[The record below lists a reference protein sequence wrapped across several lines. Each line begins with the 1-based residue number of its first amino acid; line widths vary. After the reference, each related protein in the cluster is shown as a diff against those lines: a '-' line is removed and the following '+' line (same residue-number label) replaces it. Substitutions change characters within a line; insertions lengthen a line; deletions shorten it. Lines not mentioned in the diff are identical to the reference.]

1 MIYFDNGATTWP
13 KPEIVYEKTMEA
25 MRKFG
30 ANPGRSGHSMSL
42 KMDREIFNSRA
53 KIAEFVG
60 GDNPLNLIFT
70 KNCTDALNIAIKG
83 AFKEKSHV
91 ITSSMEHNSV
101 LRPLFHLEEEGK
113 IELTVVDADNR
124 GVLNPED
131 FKEAIRDNTDM
142 CVITGMSN
150 LVGTITPLDEIIKI
164 LKERDI
170 FVIVDAAQCLG
181 YLDIDVKRQNIDI
194 LCFPGHKSLFGPMGT
209 GGLYINTERTLR
221 TVEEGGTGSFS
232 QVLKM
237 PEIYPDRLEGGT
249 LNGPS
254 IVGLGAGID
263 YINEIGLEKI
273 REHENDLRDYFINKA
288 KEIDNIIMYGP
299 LDHNQGPVISMNMEG
314 LDSSALA
321 YTLDQDYGIAT
332 RAGFHCAPLA
342 HKSIGTEKK
351 GAVRFSFSY
360 LNNKEEIDES
370 IEALKK
376 ISQGVKSGNI

>member
-13 KPEIVYEKTMEA
+13 KPESVYEKTMEA

-83 AFKEKSHV
+83 AYKEKSHI

-101 LRPLFHLEEEGK
+101 LRPLFHLEEEGL
-113 IELTVVDADNR
+113 IELTVVYANEQ
-124 GVLNPED
+124 GVLDPKD
-131 FKEAIRDNTDM
+131 FKEAIRENTDM

-150 LVGTITPLDEIIKI
+150 LVGTITLLDEIIGI

-181 YLDIDVKRQNIDI
+181 YLDMDVKRQNIDM

-209 GGLYINTERTLR
+209 GGLYINTDRTLR

-263 YINEIGLEKI
+263 YINEIGLDNI
-273 REHENDLRDYFINKA
+273 REHENTLRDYFIEEASK
-288 KEIDNIIMYGP
+288 IDNLILYGP
-299 LDHNQGPVISMNMEG
+299 LDERQGPVISMNMEG

-321 YTLDQDYGIAT
+321 YTLDQDYEIAT

-342 HKSIGTEKK
+342 HKSIGTDKK

-360 LNNKEEIDES
+360 LNNKEEIDQS
-370 IEALKK
+370 IEALKI